1 MFVYTLFLFVK
12 SYGHSAQRYLISLC
26 FDEKTL
32 QTSMLLHNVVLI
44 TCLHF
49 YNQGLLLVNY
59 KMILPKKG
67 ARAQLL
73 SPPYFALLRRFAKEK
88 AFHSGES
95 SSGQSEKHGYGTTV
109 VVKGS
114 IFLLSFSFLQRFQLH
129 SRGRRDADH
138 HIYNHGRSFVYYKGR
153 ASRY

>member
-1 MFVYTLFLFVK
+1 
-12 SYGHSAQRYLISLC
+12 
-26 FDEKTL
+26 
-32 QTSMLLHNVVLI
+32 MLLHNVVLI

-73 SPPYFALLRRFAKEK
+73 TLSPPLRLLILLRRFAKEK
-88 AFHSGES
+88 ALHSGES

-114 IFLLSFSFLQRFQLH
+114 IFLLSFSLLQHFQLH

-138 HIYNHGRSFVYYKGR
+138 HGRSFVYYQGR
-153 ASRY
+153 TSGN

>member
-1 MFVYTLFLFVK
+1 
-12 SYGHSAQRYLISLC
+12 
-26 FDEKTL
+26 
-32 QTSMLLHNVVLI
+32 MLLHNVVLI

-138 HIYNHGRSFVYYKGR
+138 QIYYNHGRSFVYNKGR